1 MSLLFDVRIT
11 VGFQNFYRDNSRH
24 YRAGVESKRKLCV
37 KKMHWMCSSFS
48 VNMISVWSGMAEKYV
63 PIREALIDQGVL
75 KTQLYAPNPKLD
87 SFLLFEVG

>member
-1 MSLLFDVRIT
+1 
-11 VGFQNFYRDNSRH
+11 
-24 YRAGVESKRKLCV
+24 
-37 KKMHWMCSSFS
+37 
-48 VNMISVWSGMAEKYV
+48 MAEKYV